1 MNDRR
6 SEITVEDSADVDEVE
21 EDAEGEEAGDRV
33 V

>member
-1 MNDRR
+1 MYDGG

-33 V
+33 I